1 MSITNTSLRSD
12 RHLGFVFFTSKCV
25 RCQKSKALQ
34 GLRNKKIETLSWD
47 FNRCCI
53 ATLLIWKNKNLQM
66 SHTKMHIPKT
76 VKPFFPPTRLDYTQL
91 DYLVLVVFYYSWV
104 PSQCALGRYSNM
116 AEGPRTSFVCD
127 TKNTTMAEF
136 KGDSTVYLLLLR
148 WAIVLVFVQPFPLLR
163 MSWLIKWCHWLASW
177 HHAVCWCHIFESIQI
192 TWNLEKTKNR
202 VKSRQAE
209 PSRY

>member
-1 MSITNTSLRSD
+1 MSITNTSWRSD

-25 RCQKSKALQ
+25 WCQKSKALQ
-34 GLRNKKIETLSWD
+34 GLQNKKIETLSWD

-53 ATLLIWKNKNLQM
+53 ATLLIWKNNNLQM

-127 TKNTTMAEF
+127 TKNTTMEEF
-136 KGDSTVYLLLLR
+136 KGDSTVYLLLLC

-163 MSWLIKWCHWLASW
+163 SCCHDSLSDATDWPVGTMQSVGVTFSSRFRSLG
-177 HHAVCWCHIFESIQI
+177 
-192 TWNLEKTKNR
+192 TLKKLKT
-202 VKSRQAE
+202 E
-209 PSRY
+209 